1 MIICFRSINLQYIL
15 PSPSSGDQEG
25 GGDQAGAAVHQG
37 GGKEVRFEHLRVSL
51 AFSRVKLALL
61 GWWGVDGQLSREW
74 GRCYYYP
81 LDLASLV
88 AARFSIV
95 G

>member
-37 GGKEVRFEHLRVSL
+37 GGKEVRFEHPKSKPCL
-51 AFSRVKLALL
+51 FSSQIGSFRMVGS
-61 GWWGVDGQLSREW
+61 GWPAQ
-74 GRCYYYP
+74 
-81 LDLASLV
+81 
-88 AARFSIV
+88 
-95 G
+95 

>member
-51 AFSRVKLALL
+51 ESNWLF
-61 GWWGVDGQLSREW
+61 
-74 GRCYYYP
+74 
-81 LDLASLV
+81 
-88 AARFSIV
+88 
-95 G
+95 